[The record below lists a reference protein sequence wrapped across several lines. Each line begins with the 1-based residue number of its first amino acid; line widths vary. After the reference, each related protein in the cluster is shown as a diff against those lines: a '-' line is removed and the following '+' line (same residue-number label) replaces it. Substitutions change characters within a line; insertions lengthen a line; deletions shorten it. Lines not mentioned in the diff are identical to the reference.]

1 MSYRLLPIQP
11 SDEQEEA
18 EDTLVGHDMPIKSDF
33 SSPETLSTTSVR
45 LILIQVYT
53 IVVFYG
59 MDSTIVAT
67 LATPISSGF
76 GELHRAAWLNNAYLL
91 TVACCAPLYGRLSD
105 IIGRRKALG
114 IGLALFI
121 LGNALCGLAP
131 NMNLLILARLLQG
144 AGGGGA
150 GLVATIVI
158 SDITPLRDRGLLKGV
173 SAVAWATG
181 QGLGGVLGGV
191 ISDAIGWRWAFL
203 VQLPVL
209 VPIFCGLMYMISY
222 DLENKSDS
230 DPVLVRKLDWN
241 GSALFFIGVGSL
253 VFSIAYK
260 TNEDLPWSHPLVTLT
275 LFASL
280 LACGMFIFVELK
292 KADQPVLDLRL
303 LSNLSIACIGGT
315 SFLSSAATVSVGLY
329 FPMLLQIV
337 RGNSASNAGLHFV
350 PNTIATACGGIASG
364 LYIRKT
370 GRYYKIIL
378 FLAGM
383 QLLACLSL
391 AAIGRATWEIATW
404 LVLIPLGFG
413 TNGYNGSTFIAL
425 LNAVDAKDL
434 AVVTSM
440 AFMFRSCGQVIGMA
454 FSSAVQQMTLE
465 SSLLLEL
472 QNENAVDIIAA
483 VRGNATSILDLPTA
497 LKDSCITSYSTSLH
511 VVFLTNAA
519 LLIGA
524 ALLAAMIREHPI
536 ADGPRTSVLREREI
550 QEEDDSQI
558 A

>member
-1 MSYRLLPIQP
+1 MSYRLLPVHTP
-11 SDEQEEA
+11 VERGELEEDIN
-18 EDTLVGHDMPIKSDF
+18 EEELPIKVDSNG
-33 SSPETLSTTSVR
+33 PGTLSTTSVR

-53 IVVFYG
+53 IVIFYG

-67 LATPISSGF
+67 LATPISSAF

-131 NMNLLILARLLQG
+131 TMNTLIVARLLQG

-173 SAVAWATG
+173 SAVCWATG

-191 ISDAIGWRWAFL
+191 IADAIGWRWAFL
-203 VQLPVL
+203 LQLPVL
-209 VPIFCGLMYMISY
+209 LPIFCGLMYMISY
-222 DLENKSDS
+222 DLGNKSDS
-230 DPVLVRKLDWN
+230 NPALVRKLDWN
-241 GSALFFIGVGSL
+241 GSALFFIGIGSL

-260 TNEDLPWSHPLVTLT
+260 TNEDLAWSHPLVALT
-275 LFASL
+275 FFASL
-280 LACGMFIFVELK
+280 LACGMFVFVELK
-292 KADQPVLDLRL
+292 KADEPVLDLRL
-303 LSNLSIACIGGT
+303 LGNLSMACIGGT

-337 RGNSASNAGLHFV
+337 RGSSASNAGLHFV
-350 PNTIATACGGIASG
+350 PNTIATACGGIVSG
-364 LYIRKT
+364 LYIRRT

-378 FLAGM
+378 FLAGT
-383 QLLACLSL
+383 QILACLSL
-391 AAIGRATWEIATW
+391 ASIGRTTWEIATW

-440 AFMFRSCGQVIGMA
+440 AFMFRSCGQVLGMA
-454 FSSAVQQMTLE
+454 FSAAVQQTTLE
-465 SSLLLEL
+465 SSLLHEL
-472 QNENAVDIIAA
+472 RDENAADIIDA
-483 VRGNATSILDLPTA
+483 VRRNATSILDLPTS
-497 LKDSCITSYSTSLH
+497 LKDSCIESYSTSLH
-511 VVFLTNAA
+511 IVFFTNAA
-519 LLIGA
+519 LLVVA
-524 ALLAAMIREHPI
+524 ALLAALIREHPI
-536 ADGPRTSVLREREI
+536 SDAPRARMPGDSEFEDEDG
-550 QEEDDSQI
+550 
-558 A
+558 